1 MNLWLLLAVN
11 SITLGGL
18 LFLLAAGFSLIFGL
32 MRIPNL
38 AHGSFF
44 MLGAYF
50 AVTLIRLGMGFWPA
64 ALLAGL
70 GVALFGGI
78 VERLILRRLAGAEL
92 AQVLV
97 TLGLSFMVAD
107 VCLMVW
113 TGDPIQIDTPA
124 LLRGATNVAGLA
136 FPTYRLAVS
145 IVAVIVA
152 AALWI
157 LIERTRLGAMIRA
170 GVDDPAMA
178 RVTGIRVSRLF
189 TIVFCLGAWLA
200 GFAGVIGGPILSV
213 YPGLDQEMLPLALV
227 VVILGGSGSLLG
239 CLAGSLIVGF
249 LYNFGQACFPSSP
262 YVVLFLPV
270 LLSSWWP
277 TGLFGRQ
284 TVEAPAS
291 PSPWRSGDGALWVGS
306 TYYVNVASQILFY
319 AIFAL
324 AVNVLAGYAG
334 IVSLGHAGLFGIAAY
349 AAAKLLTGGY
359 GHASVGAGAL
369 GVTLVAAAAFAV
381 LALRARRLASLGPS
395 TGRRSPPCW
404 ASPRPS
410 SSPPCQPA
418 RASGTRDQPRR
429 MNALAPRLDDPVRRV
444 PALGLLER
452 RGRAALRL
460 LQPVREPAGGGAHRL
475 GRGAP
480 DGHLGRER
488 DAAGPGR
495 RRRAGR
501 GHEERRERVHRALEL
516 RPRRHLRRD
525 RGLHARGWCRT
536 ARPLVRS
543 RVRPP
548 AGCPGPT
555 QKPWRPRRARPRQ
568 VRGPAGASGEPRGGA
583 RHGGSSSVL
592 VAPARRRSST

>member
-1 MNLWLLLAVN
+1 MSLWLLLAVN

-50 AVTLIRLGMGFWPA
+50 AVSLIRLGMAFWPA

-145 IVAVIVA
+145 VIAVIVA

-157 LIERTRLGAMIRA
+157 LIDRTRLGAMIRA

-249 LYNFGQACFPSSP
+249 LYNFGQAMLPELA
-262 YVVLFLPV
+262 YVVLFLPMLIV
-270 LLSSWWP
+270 LVLRP
-277 TGLFGRQ
+277 QGLFGR
-284 TVEAPAS
+284 PA
-291 PSPWRSGDGALWVGS
+291 A
-306 TYYVNVASQILFY
+306 
-319 AIFAL
+319 
-324 AVNVLAGYAG
+324 
-334 IVSLGHAGLFGIAAY
+334 
-349 AAAKLLTGGY
+349 
-359 GHASVGAGAL
+359 
-369 GVTLVAAAAFAV
+369 
-381 LALRARRLASLGPS
+381 
-395 TGRRSPPCW
+395 
-404 ASPRPS
+404 
-410 SSPPCQPA
+410 
-418 RASGTRDQPRR
+418 
-429 MNALAPRLDDPVRRV
+429 
-444 PALGLLER
+444 
-452 RGRAALRL
+452 
-460 LQPVREPAGGGAHRL
+460 
-475 GRGAP
+475 
-480 DGHLGRER
+480 
-488 DAAGPGR
+488 
-495 RRRAGR
+495 
-501 GHEERRERVHRALEL
+501 
-516 RPRRHLRRD
+516 
-525 RGLHARGWCRT
+525 
-536 ARPLVRS
+536 
-543 RVRPP
+543 
-548 AGCPGPT
+548 
-555 QKPWRPRRARPRQ
+555 
-568 VRGPAGASGEPRGGA
+568 
-583 RHGGSSSVL
+583 
-592 VAPARRRSST
+592 